1 MIYIDPE
8 SPVIYLY
15 PRLYKDK
22 YTVVLIDLTVKDS
35 INRMEDLPVVYN
47 DRGVVGIE
55 IDQELP
61 PNKIYYL
68 EVYSPDNLIIFRGKG
83 TTGKETDNTI
93 DNDIIRI

>member
-47 DRGVVGIE
+47 DRGVVGIK

-61 PNKIYYL
+61 PNKLYYL
-68 EVYSPDNLIIFRGKG
+68 EVYSPDNTIMFRGKCSTG
-83 TTGKETDNTI
+83 TKVDNSI